1 MPRITRQQ
9 ASNRNQVPEPIIKD
23 DVDEDGKSS
32 DEENSD
38 GEEDTNTVTQQVNT
52 FNGIIFATYQD
63 MVDAKRQRN
72 EQRLV
77 DCGLMKAIETVRQ
90 AKRSTAIAGATK
102 RGIVSKKRTS
112 ETIPLGKRRKSN
124 RIAGIESDGAFV
136 EHESAGVVATS
147 VGHKNS
153 ATGVGL
159 VAEPGKTETHFF
171 NERVNDGSDLSVTQ
185 AIELSGSKWVSETSV
200 GAAQDF
206 VSHELATFTDS
217 VERKVGSP
225 KSVAEGGI
233 TSYLEKLDGV
243 AADDDKCVAKVT
255 PDRVYSIT
263 CHPSED
269 SLIVGIFD
277 VASQTFTEVFA
288 TYDDSVKYTDRLG
301 YGLDMDYK
309 FWVQHVSMDGRF
321 NNDKCFFVSTSAG
334 TAMHMDVR
342 VGKGKLTFNENL
354 SEKKINTLSSEAVQ
368 KKSMVVAEYSAGRSV
383 NSAFFSPS
391 GSHMVAT
398 TQMNTLDMLH
408 DCQHMSEDKFKPATR
423 VKHDNLTGRWLTTF
437 NANWHPH
444 LDVFVVG
451 SMLKP
456 RVIEVFDCHGKKL
469 RDIRGDV
476 LTAVASRC
484 CFHPSTDKV
493 VIVGGN
499 SSGRVT
505 VVR

>member
-206 VSHELATFTDS
+206 VSDELATFTDS

-269 SLIVGIFD
+269 SLIVGVGDKQGFVGLWNVDHRSDETTNHGVHLFRVHSKPVCCLEWTPSGDHLISASYDGSVRSFD

-301 YGLDMDYK
+301 YGLEMDYK

-321 NNDKCFFVSTSAG
+321 NNDKCFFLSTSAG
-334 TAMHMDVR
+334 TAMHIDVR

-354 SEKKINTLSSEAVQ
+354 SEKKINTL
-368 KKSMVVAEYSAGRSV
+368 R
-383 NSAFFSPS
+383 
-391 GSHMVAT
+391 
-398 TQMNTLDMLH
+398 
-408 DCQHMSEDKFKPATR
+408 
-423 VKHDNLTGRWLTTF
+423 
-437 NANWHPH
+437 
-444 LDVFVVG
+444 
-451 SMLKP
+451 
-456 RVIEVFDCHGKKL
+456 
-469 RDIRGDV
+469 
-476 LTAVASRC
+476 
-484 CFHPSTDKV
+484 
-493 VIVGGN
+493 
-499 SSGRVT
+499 
-505 VVR
+505 